1 MDAMKPHR
9 SGAGSVLA
17 VVLGALLAAGCSSVV
32 QQSYRPGPAPT
43 VVLLPYSGTTNVY
56 GSVNMDYDAG
66 RLSKDG
72 YVQIGESDFKTGG
85 HVTLEE
91 IQAAAKD
98 VGADIVLISKK
109 LPGSNRTLQPLVSDN
124 EGRPSAL
131 APYTQVSG
139 ALTAF
144 SGGYGDSGMVGGG
157 SFAFK
162 GKVTGSG
169 IPGISAEE
177 AAAIDEQR
185 FDFALGF
192 WRKAK
197 SR

>member
-1 MDAMKPHR
+1 MNTTR
-9 SGAGSVLA
+9 YSAGVFLA

-32 QQSYRPGPAPT
+32 QQSYRPAPAAAA
-43 VVLLPYSGTTNVY
+43 VLLPYSGTTQVY
-56 GSVNMDYDAG
+56 GSVNMEYDAG
-66 RLSKDG
+66 RLEKDG
-72 YVQIGESDFKTGG
+72 YIQIGESAFKTGG
-85 HVTLEE
+85 HVTLDE

-109 LPGSNRTLQPLVSDN
+109 LPGSNRTLQPLLSDN
-124 EGRPSAL
+124 EGKPSAL

-185 FDFALGF
+185 FDFTLGF
-192 WRKAK
+192 WRRAK
-197 SR
+197 SP

>member
-1 MDAMKPHR
+1 MHTLRTDA
-9 SGAGSVLA
+9 GVFLAVLGSVL
-17 VVLGALLAAGCSSVV
+17 VAGCSSVV
-32 QQSYRPGPAPT
+32 QQSYRPGPTSAAI
-43 VVLLPYSGTTNVY
+43 LLPYSGTTNVY

-66 RLSKDG
+66 RLAKDG
-72 YVQIGESDFKTGG
+72 FVQIGESDFKTGG
-85 HVTLEE
+85 HVTLDE
-91 IQAAAKD
+91 IEAAARD
-98 VGADIVLISKK
+98 AGADVVLISKK
-109 LPGSNRTLQPLVSDN
+109 MPGTHRTLQPLLSDN
-124 EGRPSAL
+124 EGKPSAL

-162 GKVTGSG
+162 GNVTGSG

-185 FDFALGF
+185 FDFALSF
-192 WRKAK
+192 WRRAK
-197 SR
+197 FR